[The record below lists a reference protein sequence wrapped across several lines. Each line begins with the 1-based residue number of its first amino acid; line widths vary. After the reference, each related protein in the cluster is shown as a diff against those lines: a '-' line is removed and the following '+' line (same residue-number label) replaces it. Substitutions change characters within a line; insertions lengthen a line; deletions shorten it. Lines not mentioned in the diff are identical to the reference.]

1 MLQRLFLQIIGIF
14 SIFTATDCNRLQQT
28 ATVAGHS
35 RLAASLNEPLHTEN
49 CQTVKQ
55 IALNVAPLDS
65 MNFPIWNQI

>member
-14 SIFTATDCNRLQQT
+14 SIFT